1 MYATAEILQR
11 RPSPGQTVNEY
22 LETMETDLK
31 NVAEFRNRLI
41 AVKMVALRVLR
52 KHFPVFD
59 KFIGHITQY
68 L

>member
-1 MYATAEILQR
+1 MYATTEILQR

-22 LETMETDLK
+22 LETIENNLN
-31 NVAEFRNRLI
+31 NVADFRNRLV

-52 KHFPVFD
+52 KHFQVFD
-59 KFIGHITQY
+59 KFVGHITQY